1 MIFGPDGKALCEPV
15 GVGEEA
21 VLKADIDL
29 RDIDYAKTVR
39 FPLIFLIV
47 YVICVQV
54 QRVTSTSTDIAQF
67 IDTVGHYARP
77 DLLSLLVNPT
87 AAKHV
92 TTMK

>member
-15 GVGEEA
+15 SAGAEA
-21 VLKADIDL
+21 ILTADIDL
-29 RDIDYAKTVR
+29 TDIDYAKT
-39 FPLIFLIV
+39 
-47 YVICVQV
+47 
-54 QRVTSTSTDIAQF
+54 F

-77 DLLSLLVNPT
+77 DLLSLLVNPE

>member
-15 GVGEEA
+15 GTGVEA
-21 VLKADIDL
+21 ILTADIDL
-29 RDIDYAKTVR
+29 QDIDYAKT
-39 FPLIFLIV
+39 
-47 YVICVQV
+47 
-54 QRVTSTSTDIAQF
+54 F

-77 DLLSLLVNPT
+77 DLLSLLVNPE